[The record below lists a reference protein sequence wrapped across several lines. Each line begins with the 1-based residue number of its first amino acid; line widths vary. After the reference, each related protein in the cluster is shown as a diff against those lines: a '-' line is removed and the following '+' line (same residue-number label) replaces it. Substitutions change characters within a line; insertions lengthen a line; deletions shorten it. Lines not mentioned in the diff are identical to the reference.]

1 MSERSLLEVDHLR
14 VAFGGVVAVD
24 DVSFHVDEGTVVG
37 FIGPN
42 GAGKTT
48 CIEALTGY
56 LPHASGRVVFDG
68 HDLRSMAPHRR
79 ARLGLVRTFQAV
91 ELFDDLTVRENLRA
105 AANRRTWWQSL
116 GDLVAPRW
124 HDDES
129 TIEAALELLGLT
141 DVADELPTQLPQ
153 GRRKLVGVARALACQ
168 PRLLLLD
175 EPAAGLDTTESLELG
190 QRLRAVVDS
199 GVTVLLVDHDMG
211 LVLGVCDRVVV
222 LDFGKVIAS
231 GSPVEIR
238 DDDAVVAAYLGDDLV
253 DSTSGGAA

>member
-1 MSERSLLEVDHLR
+1 MSPLLEARGLR
-14 VAFGGVVAVD
+14 VVFGGVVAVD
-24 DVSFHVDEGTVVG
+24 DVSFQIDEGMLVG

-56 LPHASGRVVFDG
+56 VPHATGRVVFDG
-68 HDLRSMAPHRR
+68 HDLGGMAPHRR

-91 ELFDDLTVRENLRA
+91 ELFDDLTVRDNLRA

-129 TIEAALELLGLT
+129 AIDDALELLGLT
-141 DVADELPTQLPQ
+141 DVADALPPELPQ
-153 GRRKLVGVARALACQ
+153 GQRKLAGVARALACR

-175 EPAAGLDTTESLELG
+175 EPAAGLDTAESVELG
-190 QRLRAVVDS
+190 ERLRAVVDS
-199 GVTVLLVDHDMG
+199 GVSVLLVDHDMG
-211 LVLGVCDRVVV
+211 LVLGICDRVIV
-222 LDFGKVIAS
+222 LDFGRVIAQ
-231 GSPVEIR
+231 GPPGEIR
-238 DDDAVVAAYLGDDLV
+238 ANADVIAAYLGDDV
-253 DSTSGGAA
+253 VTPTVGGAA

>member
-1 MSERSLLEVDHLR
+1 MSLLDVDRLR
-14 VAFGGVVAVD
+14 VSFGGVVAVD
-24 DVSFHVDEGTVVG
+24 DVSFAVEEGTLVG

-56 LPHASGRVVFDG
+56 LPQATGRVVFDG
-68 HDLRSMAPHRR
+68 HDLNGLAPHRR

-91 ELFDDLTVRENLRA
+91 ELFDDLTVRDNLRA
-105 AANRRTWWQSL
+105 AGNRRTWWQSL
-116 GDLVAPRW
+116 GDLFAPRW

-129 TIEAALELLGLT
+129 AIDAALDLLGLT

-153 GRRKLVGVARALACQ
+153 GKRKLAGVARALACR

-175 EPAAGLDTTESLELG
+175 EPAAGLDTNESVELG
-190 QRLRAVVDS
+190 ERLRTVVDS

-211 LVLGVCDRVVV
+211 LVLGACDHVVV
-222 LDFGKVIAS
+222 LDFGRVIAE
-231 GSPVEIR
+231 GAPEHVRANADVI
-238 DDDAVVAAYLGDDLV
+238 AAYLGDDLV
-253 DSTSGGAA
+253 APSPGAST